1 MLHRDD
7 PMRMRVLAV
16 LVVSACTV
24 GTVGS
29 SGPPGGGGG
38 PDASSPGGADAP
50 SGSIDAPPG
59 TGSGSGSGNGCINQV
74 TAALPDG
81 HHNPGQDCQNACHN
95 HGFTMSGT
103 IYTSINSNTAVVG
116 ATVVVKDA
124 NNQTVK
130 MVTATNG
137 NFYTT
142 TAVAFPV
149 TVMATECPN
158 VSAMSAQVAAGNGG
172 CNKAG
177 CHTQGAQGQI
187 HLP

>member
-1 MLHRDD
+1 
-7 PMRMRVLAV
+7 MRFRVLAV

-24 GTVGS
+24 GTVGT

-38 PDASSPGGADAP
+38 PDASSPGGADGP
-50 SGSIDAPPG
+50 SGSIDAPVG
-59 TGSGSGSGNGCINQV
+59 SGSGSGSGSGNGCINQV
-74 TAALPDG
+74 TANLPDG
-81 HHNPGQDCQNACHN
+81 HHNPGQDCMNSCHN
-95 HGFTMSGT
+95 HGFTLSGT

-137 NFYTT
+137 NFYTSS
-142 TAVAFPV
+142 AIAFPI

-158 VSAMSAQVAAGNGG
+158 VSAMSAQVTQGQGG
-172 CNKAG
+172 CNKVG
-177 CHTQGAQGQI
+177 CHTTGAQGHI

>member
-1 MLHRDD
+1 
-7 PMRMRVLAV
+7 MRFRVLAV

-29 SGPPGGGGG
+29 GGPPGGGGG
-38 PDASSPGGADAP
+38 PDASSGGTDAP
-50 SGSIDAPPG
+50 AGSIDAPG
-59 TGSGSGSGNGCINQV
+59 SGSGSGSGSGNGCINQV
-74 TAALPDG
+74 TGTLPDG

-95 HGFTMSGT
+95 HGFTMSGM
-103 IYTSINSNTAVVG
+103 IFTSINSNTAVVG

-137 NFYTT
+137 NFYTST
-142 TAVAFPV
+142 PVAFPV
-149 TVMATECPN
+149 TVLATECPN
-158 VSAMSAQVAAGNGG
+158 VANMTAQVTQGNGG
-172 CNKAG
+172 CNKSG
-177 CHTQGAQGQI
+177 CHSAGAQGQI